1 MEIVA
6 GDMTRW
12 VANHLWPLFRIAS
25 FLMAVPFIGSQLVPM
40 RIRLGLALLIS
51 LLVTPIIGAG
61 PEIDPLSLSSWYV
74 IFNQILI
81 GSMLGFMVTLFTQLF
96 VVAGQIMAMQMGLGF
111 AAMMDPANGV
121 SVPVLSQFF
130 LITVT
135 LVFLAM
141 NGHHLMFEAIVLSF
155 QAWPLSVQIVDPS
168 SLWMVVTRIS
178 WMFVA
183 ALLIALPVTVSVL
196 IVNISFGVMTRAAP
210 QLNVFSLGF
219 PIGQIFGMVLVY
231 VSLNGFL
238 DNFTSLLQET
248 FLFINESL
256 LGVVP

>member
-1 MEIVA
+1 MDFAPGEI
-6 GDMTRW
+6 TRW

-40 RIRLGLALLIS
+40 RIRLGFALL
-51 LLVTPIIGAG
+51 LGMLVAPMVGEG
-61 PEIDPLSLSSWYV
+61 PDIDPLSLASWYV
-74 IFNQILI
+74 IFNQVLI
-81 GSMLGFMVTLFTQLF
+81 GAILGFLVTLFTQLF

-141 NGHHLMFEAIVLSF
+141 NGHHLMIEAIVTSF
-155 QAWPLSVQIVDPS
+155 EAWPVSMSFIDPGA
-168 SLWMVVTRIS
+168 LWQVTLRIT
-178 WMFVA
+178 WLFAA
-183 ALLIALPVTVSVL
+183 ALLIALPVSVSVL

-210 QLNVFSLGF
+210 QLNVFALGF
-219 PIGQIFGMVLVY
+219 PIGQIFGMALVY
-231 VSLNGFL
+231 VSLTGFL
-238 DNFTSLLQET
+238 DHFTILMQDT
-248 FLFINESL
+248 FIFINEEL
-256 LGVVP
+256 LGVGP